1 MKVLKFIYRLIVIA
15 VLIVFIL
22 LSLNFFGIEFLSF
35 YMFMKF
41 EYIKIYLNIKF
52 YEYVLLLKDGVVVI
66 FRGKIGVLI
75 GDIIKWIKIV
85 Y

>member
-1 MKVLKFIYRLIVIA
+1 
-15 VLIVFIL
+15 
-22 LSLNFFGIEFLSF
+22 
-35 YMFMKF
+35 MFMKF

-85 Y
+85 YQNYKGYFDGQIVVVYVQGGKYFYIIIVFE